1 MIGNNIKYFRKES
14 GMTQDE
20 LAEELNVTR
29 QALSNWERGKTEP
42 DIETLTK
49 IAEILDVSGEE
60 LIYGEEREEEHKT
73 VVKQVTKHAKEGVGF
88 GTVLAMVISYV
99 KWQSIGWAILHGLF
113 NWVYVIYY
121 IIKYGWS

>member
-49 IAEILDVSGEE
+49 IAEILNVSVEE

-73 VVKQVTKHAKEGVGF
+73 VVRQVTKHAKEGVGF

-113 NWVYVIYY
+113 NWVYVVYY